1 MRINVSAAKTHRNY
15 YFTKSIKTAIPV
27 ISFMFFLGLTNIGFT
42 QGNSPE
48 VQQKTS
54 VNSIVVSGEKQD
66 KTLKET
72 ISSVSVIEEDAFRK
86 TQYQNI
92 RDAIAA
98 IPNLVTQSG
107 KVPNIR
113 GVNGSGAA
121 GGFNG
126 VSGGANARVST
137 LIDGISEPFVAVF
150 SGDSGLWD
158 IEQVEVYR
166 GPQSTNNGKN
176 SIGGAVYVK
185 TKDPSFDWEGA
196 VRLGYRNQE
205 SYFDKA
211 FMLSG
216 PMIKDT
222 LAFRVSGQIVDGETI
237 NDSDEYPS
245 NPADYDLNE
254 FDSTRSRTK
263 LLWTPTDQFKA
274 LLTYSTNKEEGD
286 GGRRYYTGDNPW
298 KFKEISNLDMKV
310 ESDTLSLKMDYLI
323 NNNTSMDILLGA
335 MDYEYG
341 FDTYEASPSR
351 EQETKIEEESKTI
364 DSKINFG
371 KNNPD
376 FNGYIGFAYFKRE
389 QDIGSKGLST
399 YKGDDTS
406 DSKAVYG
413 EVNYALT
420 DNFSLTGGVRYQ
432 SETQERNFVYA
443 PISAKL
449 DETNNIFLPKL
460 ALQYDLTDN
469 TRLGL
474 SGRRGYN
481 SPGGALNF
489 FTRNYYYYDEET
501 VNTYEISSRSSFY
514 DNRLTIRANIFYN
527 DYEGYQALS
536 GGTIVNL
543 DEVVTYGAEIETT
556 AFVSNN
562 LELNMGIGLLQSDI
576 KESGSNFPGID
587 GNELS
592 VTPKSTLTMGS
603 TYYLTNNFNFGGNI
617 RYVSGYYG
625 DLNNSKET
633 RAGGY
638 SIMNLNAAYETG
650 SWMISAYV
658 NNLADRKAVKLKGTP
673 MRGFF
678 PHGYADIVEPRT
690 IGVSVTYS
698 FF

>member
-1 MRINVSAAKTHRNY
+1 MRIKSFEKNMTINSFFPQ
-15 YFTKSIKTAIPV
+15 FTKIGISI
-27 ISFMFFLGLTNIGFT
+27 ISFMVFLGLSIPVSANDNG
-42 QGNSPE
+42 SE
-48 VQQKTS
+48 VQENKS
-54 VNSIVVSGEKQD
+54 LESIVVSGEKQD
-66 KTLKET
+66 RTLKET
-72 ISSVSVIEEDAFRK
+72 ISSVSVIGEDAFRK
-86 TQYQNI
+86 TEYQNI

-196 VRLGYRNQE
+196 VRLGYRNEE

-216 PMIKDT
+216 PVVKET
-222 LAFRVSGQIVDGETI
+222 LAFRVSGQIMDGETI
-237 NDSDEYPS
+237 NNSDEYPS

-263 LLWTPTDQFKA
+263 LLWTPTDRFKA

-298 KFKEISNLDMKV
+298 KFKEITNLDMKV

-323 NNNTSMDILLGA
+323 NNNTSVDVLLGA

-351 EQETKIEEESKTI
+351 EQKTKIEEENKTI

-376 FNGYIGFAYFKRE
+376 FYGYIGFAYFKRE
-389 QDIGSKGLST
+389 QDIGSKGASE

-413 EVNYALT
+413 EVNYAL
-420 DNFSLTGGVRYQ
+420 NCISLDQ
-432 SETQERNFVYA
+432 
-443 PISAKL
+443 I
-449 DETNNIFLPKL
+449 
-460 ALQYDLTDN
+460 
-469 TRLGL
+469 
-474 SGRRGYN
+474 
-481 SPGGALNF
+481 
-489 FTRNYYYYDEET
+489 
-501 VNTYEISSRSSFY
+501 
-514 DNRLTIRANIFYN
+514 
-527 DYEGYQALS
+527 
-536 GGTIVNL
+536 
-543 DEVVTYGAEIETT
+543 
-556 AFVSNN
+556 
-562 LELNMGIGLLQSDI
+562 
-576 KESGSNFPGID
+576 
-587 GNELS
+587 
-592 VTPKSTLTMGS
+592 
-603 TYYLTNNFNFGGNI
+603 
-617 RYVSGYYG
+617 
-625 DLNNSKET
+625 
-633 RAGGY
+633 
-638 SIMNLNAAYETG
+638 
-650 SWMISAYV
+650 
-658 NNLADRKAVKLKGTP
+658 
-673 MRGFF
+673 
-678 PHGYADIVEPRT
+678 
-690 IGVSVTYS
+690 
-698 FF
+698 